1 MINNF
6 LITDS
11 AKDNVN
17 KTVSGVSSAMC
28 TTQAPKISV
37 TTATEDPSV
46 SKENSSPVDETAQQT
61 PNEENSEEIR
71 DENTSAKEEPTKSW
85 SIEEPV
91 APVKEFTSEQ
101 STFAEFNAVPNVDE
115 ASTEKSIETA
125 HKVCCFIHHHHDLQ

>member
-1 MINNF
+1 MAAI
-6 LITDS
+6 
-11 AKDNVN
+11 
-17 KTVSGVSSAMC
+17 
-28 TTQAPKISV
+28 
-37 TTATEDPSV
+37 E
-46 SKENSSPVDETAQQT
+46 ENAQQS
-61 PNEENSEEIR
+61 SEAQIEDISDEIR
-71 DENTSAKEEPTKSW
+71 DENTPSSAKEEPTKSW